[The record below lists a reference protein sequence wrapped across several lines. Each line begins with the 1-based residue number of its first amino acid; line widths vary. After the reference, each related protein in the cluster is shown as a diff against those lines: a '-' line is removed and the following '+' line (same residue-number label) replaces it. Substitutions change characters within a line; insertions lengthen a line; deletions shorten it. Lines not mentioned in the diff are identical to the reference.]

1 MNPIIEKENVSF
13 TNLYR
18 FAIYIL
24 KKYSKYFS
32 LILVLYSVYFFI
44 KAPSYSSDISFYTNY
59 NKSSNLSS
67 LSVLSDLGGF
77 SSEGNDLRFSVSHY
91 LNSDRLLTQVVEKEY
106 VIGKDKD
113 TLVNFWGSNYNK
125 VFSINPI
132 SMFKKIN
139 RKFSLIT
146 NLSEEEKKLLF
157 AKEKLARSI
166 NHSEDRKSSLHTIT
180 IEIDD
185 IYPSL
190 SKDISNSIFQSIINY
205 STEVTSIKAKEKS
218 SFIEG
223 RLFEIKQDL
232 DAAEETMR
240 LFLEKNKNI
249 TSPSLILQQG
259 RLQRDIELY
268 SQLYLSL
275 SDQLELSKIDQKD
288 TTSSIFLLDEPEISS
303 YKSGRSLLQSLLII
317 FTFLF
322 SIFFSV
328 EGFKNRN
335 QLFR

>member
-1 MNPIIEKENVSF
+1 M
-13 TNLYR
+13 
-18 FAIYIL
+18 
-24 KKYSKYFS
+24 
-32 LILVLYSVYFFI
+32 
-44 KAPSYSSDISFYTNY
+44 
-59 NKSSNLSS
+59 
-67 LSVLSDLGGF
+67 
-77 SSEGNDLRFSVSHY
+77 
-91 LNSDRLLTQVVEKEY
+91 LTQVVEKEY

>member
-146 NLSEEEKKLLF
+146 NLSEEEKK
-157 AKEKLARSI
+157 
-166 NHSEDRKSSLHTIT
+166 
-180 IEIDD
+180 
-185 IYPSL
+185 
-190 SKDISNSIFQSIINY
+190 
-205 STEVTSIKAKEKS
+205 
-218 SFIEG
+218 
-223 RLFEIKQDL
+223 
-232 DAAEETMR
+232 
-240 LFLEKNKNI
+240 
-249 TSPSLILQQG
+249 
-259 RLQRDIELY
+259 
-268 SQLYLSL
+268 
-275 SDQLELSKIDQKD
+275 
-288 TTSSIFLLDEPEISS
+288 
-303 YKSGRSLLQSLLII
+303 
-317 FTFLF
+317 
-322 SIFFSV
+322 
-328 EGFKNRN
+328 
-335 QLFR
+335 